1 SILKTPTSAGSAAD
15 RQTQQPPPL
24 PEVQPLTR
32 QTEPQTGGRS
42 SAERTRRVQFGDD
55 GTKPAANVVSTT
67 ADSLLEQILAEPWFT
82 MAEVPPAEKEPVTRG
97 LLTLMKFTVSGW
109 DHLAMCDRVR
119 DIKRQ
124 LDLEPELH
132 KSVED
137 QLISHMATIF
147 EQSEEAGVLSE
158 QRLKLMLIKGDQTVD
173 LLEFLGYKDIARLKE
188 VNV

>member
-15 RQTQQPPPL
+15 RQMQQQQPPPL
-24 PEVQPLTR
+24 PEVQPLAR
-32 QTEPQTGGRS
+32 QTEPQPGGRS
-42 SAERTRRVQFGDD
+42 SAERTRRVQFGDG
-55 GTKPAANVVSTT
+55 GTQPAANAVSTT

-82 MAEVPPAEKEPVTRG
+82 LAEVPPAEKEPVTRG
-97 LLTLMKFTVSGW
+97 LLTLMKFTVSDQ
-109 DHLAMCDRVR
+109 DHLAMCNRVR

-124 LDLEPELH
+124 LDLEPEQH

-158 QRLKLMLIKGDQTVD
+158 QRLKLMSSSRRSD
-173 LLEFLGYKDIARLKE
+173 R
-188 VNV
+188 